1 MDWIKET
8 LSYLK
13 LEYCCGDEN
22 DYNDYYTINSEKP
35 TLEYLQEKYKELKIN
50 KDTQQKQKESQR
62 LLLESDYIEL
72 PSFIQRKGQEVYNK
86 WMSYRSELRLAYHDP
101 ELPLPEKPE

>member
-1 MDWIKET
+1 MNWIGET

-22 DYNDYYTINSEKP
+22 NYDDYYIINSEKP
-35 TLEYLQEKYKELKIN
+35 TLYSLQEIYTQISKEKLLKERQSQI
-50 KDTQQKQKESQR
+50 QK

-72 PSFIQRKGQEVYNK
+72 PSFLERKGQEIYNQ
-86 WMSYRSELRLAYHDP
+86 WMTYRANLRLAYHDTT
-101 ELPLPEKPE
+101 LPLPEAPQ